1 MYPKEITEIKE
12 RFFRQCYETLYD
24 FSSEV
29 NNGDTLSGYNHN
41 ICQNGFS
48 PTLTT
53 RPEGFKTAIVVVV
66 NGQSNS

>member
-24 FSSEV
+24 NYSQLYP
-29 NNGDTLSGYNHN
+29 GDTLNGFNHSIN
-41 ICQNGFS
+41 QSGFS

-53 RPEGFKTAIVVVV
+53 RPEGFKTAIVVVT
-66 NGQSNS
+66 